1 MTKCM
6 WRMSKARM
14 RMLKLAA
21 QFAGEFMVLAA
32 LFGLILMFMCI
43 SSQGRGIW

>member
-1 MTKCM
+1 
-6 WRMSKARM
+6 M
-14 RMLKLAA
+14 RMLKIAA